1 MKKKTYLF
9 ALMAMALTLG
19 SCSDNENGIGG
30 ETSKYITVS
39 TSIGNMTRVATDAK
53 GGQTFEEGDEIS
65 VYAWTGDATVAPE
78 TRERVVNNAINK
90 LTNGSWVSTPQMLW
104 KNNRDKHYFIGV
116 YPTAAISDLSAG
128 EYTFDVNKQTES
140 DLLVA
145 VNKDGLSYNVD
156 EQQTV
161 PLTFTHVMAKLV
173 VNLTYKNQWGAE
185 GPTVD
190 KVVVGDAVKS
200 ATVNYLTKVVTPSAV
215 AENKA
220 NFDMPALTANK
231 QYASII
237 IPQDG
242 VQKITVVI
250 GGKNFI
256 YDNGTPFKF
265 ESGKIT
271 TINLEVGR
279 DIIKLG
285 DVNISDWG
293 STGEPIKGEAYDL
306 LS

>member
-1 MKKKTYLF
+1 MKTKTYLF
-9 ALMAMALTLG
+9 ALMTMALTLG

-39 TSIGNMTRVATDAK
+39 TSIGNMTRVATDAN

-65 VYAWTGDATVAPE
+65 VYAWTGDATTVPAA
-78 TRERVVNNAINK
+78 TGRVVDNAINK
-90 LTNGSWVSTPQMLW
+90 LTKGAWISTPQMLW

-116 YPTAAISDLSAG
+116 YPTKAISDLTAG
-128 EYTFDVNKQTES
+128 EYAFDETKQVES

-173 VNLTYKNQWGAE
+173 VNLTYKNQWGTE

-200 ATVNYLTKVVTPSAV
+200 ATVNYLTKVITPSAV
-215 AENKA
+215 AEDKA

-279 DIIKLG
+279 DVIKLG

-293 STGEPIKGEAYDL
+293 STGEPIKGEAYD
-306 LS
+306 

>member
-9 ALMAMALTLG
+9 TLMAMALTLG

-39 TSIGNMTRVATDAK
+39 TSIGNMTRVATDEK

-116 YPTAAISDLSAG
+116 YPISASAISDLSAG
-128 EYTFDVNKQTES
+128 EYAFDETKQTES

-156 EQQTV
+156 EQQPV

-173 VNLTYKNQWGAE
+173 VNLTYKNQWGTE

-190 KVVVGDAVKS
+190 KVAVGNAAKK

-215 AENKA
+215 AEDKA
-220 NFDMPALTANK
+220 DFDMPALTANK

-250 GGKNFI
+250 GGMNFI

-271 TINLEVGR
+271 IVNLEVGR
-279 DIIKLG
+279 DVIKLG

-293 STGEPIKGEAYDL
+293 STGEPIKGEAYD
-306 LS
+306 

>member
-39 TSIGNMTRVATDAK
+39 TSIGNMTRVATDAN

-116 YPTAAISDLSAG
+116 YPTAAISDLTAG

-173 VNLTYKNQWGAE
+173 VNLTYKNQWGTE

-190 KVVVGDAVKS
+190 KVAVGNAAKK
-200 ATVNYLTKVVTPSAV
+200 ATVNYLTKAVTPSAV
-215 AENKA
+215 AEDKA
-220 NFDMPALTANK
+220 DFDMPALTANK

-250 GGKNFI
+250 GGKNFN

-265 ESGKIT
+265 ESGKVT
-271 TINLEVGR
+271 TVNLVVGR
-279 DIIKLG
+279 DTITLNEVKIT
-285 DVNISDWG
+285 DWET
-293 STGEPIKGEAYDL
+293 STPITGEAVD
-306 LS
+306 

>member
-1 MKKKTYLF
+1 MRTKTYLF

-19 SCSDNENGIGG
+19 SCSADDNGIGG

-39 TSIGNMTRVATDAK
+39 TSIGNMTRVATDEN
-53 GGQTFEEGDEIS
+53 GGQKFEDGDEIS
-65 VYAWTGDATVAPE
+65 VYAWTGAPTVAPE
-78 TRERVVNNAINK
+78 TSERVVNNAINK

-116 YPTAAISDLSAG
+116 YPTKAISDLAAG
-128 EYTFDVNKQTES
+128 EYVFDETKQTES

-145 VNKDGLSYNVD
+145 VNPDGLSYNAD

-161 PLTFTHVMAKLV
+161 PLTFTHVMAKLL
-173 VNLTYKNQWGAE
+173 VNLTYKNQWGTE

-215 AENKA
+215 AGDKA

-242 VQKITVVI
+242 VQKITIVI

-265 ESGKIT
+265 ESGKVT

-279 DIIKLG
+279 DQVILDEVK
-285 DVNISDWG
+285 ISDWTEG
-293 STGEPIKGEAYDL
+293 STFGGEALD
-306 LS
+306 

>member
-9 ALMAMALTLG
+9 ALMAMVLTLG

-39 TSIGNMTRVATDAK
+39 TSIGNMTRVATDAN

-156 EQQTV
+156 EQQPV

-190 KVVVGDAVKS
+190 KVAVGNAAKK

-215 AENKA
+215 AEDKA
-220 NFDMPALTANK
+220 DFDMPVLTANK

-242 VQKITVVI
+242 VQKITITI
-250 GGKNFI
+250 GGKDFI
-256 YDNGTPFKF
+256 YDNSTPFKL

-271 TINLEVGR
+271 TVNLEVGR
-279 DIIKLG
+279 DVIKLG

-293 STGEPIKGEAYDL
+293 STGEPIKGEAYD
-306 LS
+306 

>member
-39 TSIGNMTRVATDAK
+39 TSIGNMTRVATDEK

-116 YPTAAISDLSAG
+116 YPISAISDLSAG
-128 EYTFDVNKQTES
+128 EYTFDETKQVES

-156 EQQTV
+156 EQQPV

-173 VNLTYKNQWGAE
+173 VNLTYKNQWGTE

-190 KVVVGDAVKS
+190 KVVVGNAAKK
-200 ATVNYLTKVVTPSAV
+200 ATVNYLTKVVTPSTTAKEDFSLPEIT
-215 AENKA
+215 ENTK
-220 NFDMPALTANK
+220 
-231 QYASII
+231 YVSVI
-237 IPQDG
+237 IPQED
-242 VQKITVVI
+242 VTQLTIVI
-250 GGKNFI
+250 DGKNFV
-256 YDNGTPFKF
+256 YDNGTPFKL

-271 TINLEVGR
+271 TVNLEVGR
-279 DIIKLG
+279 DEIKLG
-285 DVNISDWG
+285 DVKITDWENG
-293 STGEPIKGEAYDL
+293 STFSGEAL
-306 LS
+306 N

>member
-1 MKKKTYLF
+1 MKTKTYLF

-39 TSIGNMTRVATDAK
+39 TSIGNMTRVATDEK

-90 LTNGSWVSTPQMLW
+90 LTNGSWISNPQMLW

-116 YPTAAISDLSAG
+116 YPISAISDLSAG

-156 EQQTV
+156 EQQPV

-173 VNLTYKNQWGAE
+173 VNLTYKNQWGTE

-190 KVVVGDAVKS
+190 KVAVGNAAKK

-215 AENKA
+215 AEDKA
-220 NFDMPALTANK
+220 DFDMPAITANK
-231 QYASII
+231 KYASII

-242 VQKITVVI
+242 VQKITITI
-250 GGKNFI
+250 GGKDFI

-271 TINLEVGR
+271 IINLEVGR
-279 DIIKLG
+279 DVIKLG

-293 STGEPIKGEAYDL
+293 STGEPIKGEAYD
-306 LS
+306 

>member
-39 TSIGNMTRVATDAK
+39 TSIGNMTRVATDEK

-78 TRERVVNNAINK
+78 TSKRVVNNAINK

-156 EQQTV
+156 EQQPV

-173 VNLTYKNQWGAE
+173 VNLTYKNQWGTE

-190 KVVVGDAVKS
+190 KVAVGNAAKK
-200 ATVNYLTKVVTPSAV
+200 AIVNYLTKVVTPSAV
-215 AENKA
+215 AEDKA
-220 NFDMPALTANK
+220 DFDMPALTANK

-242 VQKITVVI
+242 VQKITITI
-250 GGKNFI
+250 GDKDFI

-293 STGEPIKGEAYDL
+293 STGEPIKGEAYD
-306 LS
+306 

>member
-39 TSIGNMTRVATDAK
+39 TSIGNMTRVATDEK

-116 YPTAAISDLSAG
+116 YPKKAISDLAAG
-128 EYTFDVNKQTES
+128 EYVFDATKQVES

-145 VNKDGLSYNVD
+145 VNADGITA
-156 EQQTV
+156 EGKQAV
-161 PLTFTHVMAKLV
+161 PLTFTHVMAKLL
-173 VNLTYKNQWGAE
+173 VNLTYKNQWGTE

-215 AENKA
+215 AEDKA

-265 ESGKIT
+265 ESGKVT
-271 TINLEVGR
+271 TVNLVVGR
-279 DIIKLG
+279 DTITLNEVKIT
-285 DVNISDWG
+285 DWET
-293 STGEPIKGEAYDL
+293 STPITGEAVD
-306 LS
+306 

>member
-1 MKKKTYLF
+1 
-9 ALMAMALTLG
+9 
-19 SCSDNENGIGG
+19 
-30 ETSKYITVS
+30 
-39 TSIGNMTRVATDAK
+39 MTRVATDEK

-116 YPTAAISDLSAG
+116 YPISAISDLSAG

-156 EQQTV
+156 EQQPV

-173 VNLTYKNQWGAE
+173 VNLTYKNQWGTE

-190 KVVVGDAVKS
+190 KVAVGNAAKK

-215 AENKA
+215 AEDKA
-220 NFDMPALTANK
+220 DFDMPALTANK

-242 VQKITVVI
+242 VQKITITI
-250 GGKNFI
+250 GGKDFI

-271 TINLEVGR
+271 TVNLEVGR
-279 DIIKLG
+279 DVIKLG

-293 STGEPIKGEAYDL
+293 SAGEPIKGEAYD
-306 LS
+306 

>member
-9 ALMAMALTLG
+9 TLMAMALTLG

-39 TSIGNMTRVATDAK
+39 TSIGNMTRVATDEK

-90 LTNGSWVSTPQMLW
+90 LTNGSWVSNPQMLW

-116 YPTAAISDLSAG
+116 YPISAISDLSAG

-173 VNLTYKNQWGAE
+173 VNLTYKNQWGTE

-190 KVVVGDAVKS
+190 KVAVGNAAKK

-215 AENKA
+215 AEDKA
-220 NFDMPALTANK
+220 DFDMPVLTANK

-242 VQKITVVI
+242 VQKITITI
-250 GGKNFI
+250 GGKDFI

-271 TINLEVGR
+271 IVNLEVGR
-279 DIIKLG
+279 DVIKLG

-293 STGEPIKGEAYDL
+293 STGDPIKGEAYD
-306 LS
+306 

>member
-9 ALMAMALTLG
+9 TLMAMALTLG

-39 TSIGNMTRVATDAK
+39 TSIGNMTRVATDEK

-116 YPTAAISDLSAG
+116 YPISAISDLSAG

-173 VNLTYKNQWGAE
+173 VNLTYKNQWGTE

-190 KVVVGDAVKS
+190 KVAVGNAAKE
-200 ATVNYLTKVVTPSAV
+200 ATINYLTKVVTPSTTAKEDFSLPEIT
-215 AENKA
+215 ENTK
-220 NFDMPALTANK
+220 
-231 QYASII
+231 YVSVI
-237 IPQDG
+237 IPQEE
-242 VQKITVVI
+242 VTQLTIVI
-250 GGKNFI
+250 GGKNFV
-256 YDNGTPFKF
+256 YDNGTPFKL

-271 TINLEVGR
+271 TVNLEVGR
-279 DIIKLG
+279 DEIKLG
-285 DVNISDWG
+285 DVKITNWEDG
-293 STGEPIKGEAYDL
+293 STFSGEAL
-306 LS
+306 N

>member
-1 MKKKTYLF
+1 MKKKIYLF
-9 ALMAMALTLG
+9 ALMAMVLTLG

-39 TSIGNMTRVATDAK
+39 TSIGNMTRVATDAN

-116 YPTAAISDLSAG
+116 YPTAAISDLTAG

-173 VNLTYKNQWGAE
+173 VNLTYKNQWGTE

-190 KVVVGDAVKS
+190 KVAVGNAAKK
-200 ATVNYLTKVVTPSAV
+200 ATVNYLTKAVTPSAV
-215 AENKA
+215 AEDKA
-220 NFDMPALTANK
+220 DFDMPALTANK

-285 DVNISDWG
+285 NVNISDWG
-293 STGEPIKGEAYDL
+293 STGEPIKGEAYD
-306 LS
+306 

>member
-9 ALMAMALTLG
+9 ALMAMVLTLG

-39 TSIGNMTRVATDAK
+39 TSIGNMTRVATDAN

-65 VYAWTGDATVAPE
+65 VYAWTGDATIAPDAS
-78 TRERVVNNAINK
+78 ERVVNNAINK

-116 YPTAAISDLSAG
+116 YPVAAISDLSAG
-128 EYTFDVNKQTES
+128 EYTFDETKQVES

-156 EQQTV
+156 EQQPV

-173 VNLTYKNQWGAE
+173 VNLTYKNQWGTE

-190 KVVVGDAVKS
+190 KVAVGNAAKK

-215 AENKA
+215 AEDKA
-220 NFDMPALTANK
+220 DFDMPVLTANK

-242 VQKITVVI
+242 VQKITITI
-250 GGKNFI
+250 GGKDFI

-271 TINLEVGR
+271 IVNLEVGR
-279 DIIKLG
+279 DVIKLG

-293 STGEPIKGEAYDL
+293 STGEPIKGEAYD
-306 LS
+306 

>member
-1 MKKKTYLF
+1 MKTKTYLF
-9 ALMAMALTLG
+9 ALMTMALTLG

-39 TSIGNMTRVATDAK
+39 TSIGNMTRVATDAN

-65 VYAWTGDATVAPE
+65 VYAWTGDATTVPAA
-78 TRERVVNNAINK
+78 TGRVVDNAINK
-90 LTNGSWVSTPQMLW
+90 LTKGAWISTPQMLW

-116 YPTAAISDLSAG
+116 YPTKAISDLTAG
-128 EYTFDVNKQTES
+128 EYAFDETKQVES

-173 VNLTYKNQWGAE
+173 VNLTYKNQWGTE

-200 ATVNYLTKVVTPSAV
+200 ATVNYLTKVVTPSTV
-215 AENKA
+215 AEDKA
-220 NFDMPALTANK
+220 DFDMPALTANK
-231 QYASII
+231 KYASII

-250 GGKNFI
+250 GGKNFN

-265 ESGKIT
+265 ESGKVT

-293 STGEPIKGEAYDL
+293 STGEPIKGEAYD
-306 LS
+306 

>member
-1 MKKKTYLF
+1 MKTKTYLF
-9 ALMAMALTLG
+9 ALMTMALTLG

-39 TSIGNMTRVATDAK
+39 TSIGNMTRVATDEK

-65 VYAWTGDATVAPE
+65 VYAWTGDATTVPAA
-78 TRERVVNNAINK
+78 TGRVVDNAINK
-90 LTNGSWVSTPQMLW
+90 LTKGSWISTPQMLW

-116 YPTAAISDLSAG
+116 YPTKAISDLSAG
-128 EYTFDVNKQTES
+128 EYTFDETKQVES

-173 VNLTYKNQWGAE
+173 VNLTYKNQWGTE

-190 KVVVGDAVKS
+190 KVAVGNAAKK
-200 ATVNYLTKVVTPSAV
+200 ATVNYLTKVVTPSTV
-215 AENKA
+215 AEDKA
-220 NFDMPALTANK
+220 DFDMPAITANK
-231 QYASII
+231 KYASII

-242 VQKITVVI
+242 VQKITITI
-250 GGKNFI
+250 GDKDFI

-279 DIIKLG
+279 DVIKLG

-293 STGEPIKGEAYDL
+293 STGEPIKGEAYD
-306 LS
+306 

>member
-9 ALMAMALTLG
+9 TLMAMALTLG

-39 TSIGNMTRVATDAK
+39 TSIGNMTRVATDEK

-90 LTNGSWVSTPQMLW
+90 LTNGSWISNPQMLW

-116 YPTAAISDLSAG
+116 YPISAISDLTAG

-156 EQQTV
+156 EQQPV
-161 PLTFTHVMAKLV
+161 PLIFTHVMAKLV
-173 VNLTYKNQWGAE
+173 VNLTYKNQWGTE

-190 KVVVGDAVKS
+190 KVAVGNAAKK

-215 AENKA
+215 AEDKA
-220 NFDMPALTANK
+220 DFDMPALTANK

-242 VQKITVVI
+242 VQKITITI
-250 GGKNFI
+250 GGKDFI

-271 TINLEVGR
+271 IVNLEVGR
-279 DIIKLG
+279 DVIKLG

-293 STGEPIKGEAYDL
+293 STGEPIKGEAYD
-306 LS
+306 

>member
-1 MKKKTYLF
+1 MKTKTYLF
-9 ALMAMALTLG
+9 ALMTMALTLG

-39 TSIGNMTRVATDAK
+39 TSIGNMTRVATDAN

-65 VYAWTGDATVAPE
+65 VYAWTGDATTVPAA
-78 TRERVVNNAINK
+78 TGRVVDNAINK
-90 LTNGSWVSTPQMLW
+90 LTKGAWISTPQMLW

-116 YPTAAISDLSAG
+116 YPISASAISDLSAG
-128 EYTFDVNKQTES
+128 EYTFDETKQVES

-156 EQQTV
+156 EQQPV

-173 VNLTYKNQWGAE
+173 VNLTYKNQWGTE

-190 KVVVGDAVKS
+190 KVAVGNAAKK

-215 AENKA
+215 AEDKA
-220 NFDMPALTANK
+220 DFDMPALTANK

-242 VQKITVVI
+242 VQKITITI
-250 GGKNFI
+250 GDKDFI

-279 DIIKLG
+279 DVIKLG

-293 STGEPIKGEAYDL
+293 STGEPIKGEAYD
-306 LS
+306 

>member
-9 ALMAMALTLG
+9 ALMTMALTLG
-19 SCSDNENGIGG
+19 SCSDNENGIGS

-39 TSIGNMTRVATDAK
+39 TSINNMTRVATDAK

-65 VYAWTGDATVAPE
+65 VYAWTGAPTVAPE
-78 TRERVVNNAINK
+78 TSERVVNNAINK

-116 YPTAAISDLSAG
+116 YPTAAISDLTAG
-128 EYTFDVNKQTES
+128 EYTFDVTKQTES

-145 VNKDGLSYNVD
+145 VNPDGLSYSAD
-156 EQQTV
+156 AQQTV

-173 VNLTYKNQWGAE
+173 VNLTYKNQWGTE

-190 KVVVGDAVKS
+190 KVAVGNAAKK

-215 AENKA
+215 AEDKA
-220 NFDMPALTANK
+220 DFDMPALTANK

-242 VQKITVVI
+242 VQKITITI
-250 GGKNFI
+250 GGKDFI

-271 TINLEVGR
+271 IVNLEVGR
-279 DIIKLG
+279 DVIKLG

-293 STGEPIKGEAYDL
+293 STGEPIKGEAYD
-306 LS
+306 

>member
-39 TSIGNMTRVATDAK
+39 TSIGNMTRVATDAN

-116 YPTAAISDLSAG
+116 YPKKAISDLAAG
-128 EYTFDVNKQTES
+128 EYVFDATKQVES

-145 VNKDGLSYNVD
+145 VNIDGITA
-156 EQQTV
+156 EGKQAV
-161 PLTFTHVMAKLV
+161 PLTFTHVMAKLL
-173 VNLTYKNQWGAE
+173 VNLTYKNQWGTE

-215 AENKA
+215 AEDKA

-265 ESGKIT
+265 ESGKVT
-271 TINLEVGR
+271 TVNLVVGR
-279 DIIKLG
+279 DTITLNEVKIT
-285 DVNISDWG
+285 DWET
-293 STGEPIKGEAYDL
+293 STPITGEAVD
-306 LS
+306 

>member
-1 MKKKTYLF
+1 MKKKTCLF

-39 TSIGNMTRVATDAK
+39 TSIGNMTRVVTDAN
-53 GGQTFEEGDEIS
+53 GGQAFEEGDEIS

-78 TRERVVNNAINK
+78 TSERVVNNAINK

-116 YPTAAISDLSAG
+116 YPTKAISDLAAG
-128 EYTFDVNKQTES
+128 EYVFDETKQTES

-145 VNKDGLSYNVD
+145 VNPDGLSYNAD

-161 PLTFTHVMAKLV
+161 PLTFTHVMAKLL
-173 VNLTYKNQWGAE
+173 VNLTYKNQWGTE

-215 AENKA
+215 AEDKA

-242 VQKITVVI
+242 VQKITIVI

-265 ESGKIT
+265 ESGKVT

-279 DIIKLG
+279 DQVILDEVK
-285 DVNISDWG
+285 ISDWTEG
-293 STGEPIKGEAYDL
+293 STFGGEALD
-306 LS
+306 

>member
-1 MKKKTYLF
+1 MKTKTYLF

-39 TSIGNMTRVATDAK
+39 TSIGNMTRVATDAN

-65 VYAWTGDATVAPE
+65 VYAWTGDATAVPA
-78 TRERVVNNAINK
+78 TTGRVVDNAINK
-90 LTNGSWVSTPQMLW
+90 LTKGSWISTPQMLW

-116 YPTAAISDLSAG
+116 YPKKAISDLAAG
-128 EYTFDVNKQTES
+128 EYVFDATKQVES

-145 VNKDGLSYNVD
+145 VNADGITA
-156 EQQTV
+156 EGKQAV
-161 PLTFTHVMAKLV
+161 PLTFTHVMAKLL
-173 VNLTYKNQWGAE
+173 VNLTYKNQWGTE

-215 AENKA
+215 AEDKA

-265 ESGKIT
+265 ESGKVT
-271 TINLEVGR
+271 TVNLVVGR
-279 DIIKLG
+279 DTITLNEVKIT
-285 DVNISDWG
+285 DWET
-293 STGEPIKGEAYDL
+293 STPITGEAVD
-306 LS
+306 

>member
-9 ALMAMALTLG
+9 ALMAMVLTLG

-39 TSIGNMTRVATDAK
+39 TSIGNMTRVATDAN

-116 YPTAAISDLSAG
+116 YPISAISDLSAG
-128 EYTFDVNKQTES
+128 EYTFDETKQVES

-156 EQQTV
+156 EQQPV

-173 VNLTYKNQWGAE
+173 VNLTYKNQWGTE

-190 KVVVGDAVKS
+190 KVAVGNAAKK

-215 AENKA
+215 AEDKA
-220 NFDMPALTANK
+220 DFDMPALTANK

-242 VQKITVVI
+242 VQKITITI
-250 GGKNFI
+250 GGKDFI

-271 TINLEVGR
+271 IVNLEVGR
-279 DIIKLG
+279 DVIKLG

-293 STGEPIKGEAYDL
+293 STGEPIKGEAYD
-306 LS
+306 

>member
-39 TSIGNMTRVATDAK
+39 TSIGNMTRVATDEK

-65 VYAWTGDATVAPE
+65 VYAWTGDATIAPE

-116 YPTAAISDLSAG
+116 YPTAAISDLTAG

-173 VNLTYKNQWGAE
+173 VNLTYKNQWGTE
-185 GPTVD
+185 GPTVE
-190 KVVVGDAVKS
+190 KVAVGNAAKK
-200 ATVNYLTKVVTPSAV
+200 ATVNYLTKAVTPSAV
-215 AENKA
+215 AEDKA
-220 NFDMPALTANK
+220 DFDMPALTANK

-242 VQKITVVI
+242 VQKITITI
-250 GGKNFI
+250 GGKDFI

-271 TINLEVGR
+271 IVNLEVGR
-279 DIIKLG
+279 DVIKLG
-285 DVNISDWG
+285 DVSISDWG
-293 STGEPIKGEAYDL
+293 STGEPIKGEAYD
-306 LS
+306 

>member
-90 LTNGSWVSTPQMLW
+90 LTNGSWISNPQMLW

-116 YPTAAISDLSAG
+116 YPISAISDLSAG
-128 EYTFDVNKQTES
+128 EYTFDETKQVES

-161 PLTFTHVMAKLV
+161 PLTFTHVMAKLL
-173 VNLTYKNQWGAE
+173 VNLTYKNQWGTE

-215 AENKA
+215 AEDKA

-265 ESGKIT
+265 ESGKVT
-271 TINLEVGR
+271 TVNLVVGR
-279 DIIKLG
+279 DTITLNEVKIT
-285 DVNISDWG
+285 DWET
-293 STGEPIKGEAYDL
+293 STPITGEAVD
-306 LS
+306 

>member
-39 TSIGNMTRVATDAK
+39 TSIGNMTRVATDEK

-116 YPTAAISDLSAG
+116 YPTAAISDLTAG

-156 EQQTV
+156 EQQPV

-173 VNLTYKNQWGAE
+173 VNLTYKNQWGTE

-190 KVVVGDAVKS
+190 KVAVGNAAKK

-215 AENKA
+215 AEDKA
-220 NFDMPALTANK
+220 DFDMPALTANK

-242 VQKITVVI
+242 VQKITITI
-250 GGKNFI
+250 GGKDFI

-271 TINLEVGR
+271 IVNLEVGR
-279 DIIKLG
+279 DVIKLG

-293 STGEPIKGEAYDL
+293 STGEPIKGEAYD
-306 LS
+306 

>member
-90 LTNGSWVSTPQMLW
+90 LTNGSWISNPQMLW
-104 KNNRDKHYFIGV
+104 KNNRDKHYFIGI
-116 YPTAAISDLSAG
+116 YPTALISDLTAAK
-128 EYTFDVNKQTES
+128 YTMDVNKQEES

-145 VNKDGLSYNVD
+145 VNKDGISYSAGTN
-156 EQQTV
+156 QTV

-173 VNLTYKNQWGAE
+173 VNLTYKNQWGTE
-185 GPTVD
+185 GPTVGS
-190 KVVVGDAVKS
+190 VMVGNAVRN
-200 ATVNYLTKVVTPSAV
+200 ATINYLTKVVSPSTAD
-215 AENKA
+215 EDKA
-220 NFDMPALTANK
+220 NIELPAITANK
-231 QYASII
+231 QYASIL

-242 VQKITVVI
+242 IQKITVKI
-250 GGKNFI
+250 GGTNYS
-256 YDNGTPFKF
+256 YDNVTPFKF

-271 TINLEVGR
+271 TVNLEVGR
-279 DIIKLG
+279 DGILLN
-285 DVNISDWG
+285 DVKITNWET
-293 STGEPIKGEAYDL
+293 STPINGEALD
-306 LS
+306 